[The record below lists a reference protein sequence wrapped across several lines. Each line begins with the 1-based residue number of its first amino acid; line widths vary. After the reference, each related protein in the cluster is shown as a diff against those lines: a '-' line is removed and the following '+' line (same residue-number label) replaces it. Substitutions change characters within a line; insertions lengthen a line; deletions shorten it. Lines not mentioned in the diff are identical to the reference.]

1 MRNSKSSL
9 MLKYQKAKVK
19 LIEYDIPEQNWPK
32 FPLNYRDLAY
42 PTVLT
47 ISRYAEAINEGL
59 DTKGSYDELRTSSE
73 FYDAALQS
81 REQEVHDV
89 DFALSGAA
97 AYFFMDDFGSAK
109 VLWNSINPSNTL
121 DKYQRDIYELFSLAF
136 AGSVDERQDDVI
148 IQSIRSFWESG
159 DKEKLD
165 DSISEY
171 RKTVFETDSPQA
183 WFWGEIACAIA
194 KLMGDSA
201 ARILLPYYSGLK
213 SAEWKKYFKRRNAI
227 YLLWPSQRLIGDS
240 DILKGKSAIIQLPT
254 GVGKTKSI
262 ELIIWS
268 MFLTNRGSKALIIA
282 PLRSLCNEITYD
294 MRKAFPKDVSI
305 NQFSDIL
312 EDDYKGII
320 RGKAGRQILICT
332 PEKLQYIFR
341 HDKGYLRALD
351 LYIFDESHMFDDPS
365 RGALYE
371 LLLTDIKMRLND
383 NQQLILMSAVLP
395 NAGDIVK
402 WLFGEVGGL
411 AYDEKIKS
419 TPKVIGFTD
428 KNHKVH
434 YYTQNELEEDFF
446 VPYTYTIQRLNP
458 LGKERKVR
466 VFPESPQDIAL
477 YYTNVLCS
485 NGGVAIYFSQR
496 RSIPKLFERIEDL
509 NNRDYRLSKIYDTI
523 DIEEIVKFQKLYKA
537 YYGEDSVYT
546 RNIRCGILPH
556 YAFIPNGI
564 KIATEYAFK
573 KGTIKAIACTST
585 LAQGVNIPIKYLL
598 ITSMNSSGSQM
609 TVRNFQNLVGR
620 AGRSGVYTEG
630 DIIVTASE
638 LYDKRN
644 QQGRDFYRWKD
655 AEKLF
660 DSNSVEACGSS
671 ILNLVKDFK
680 VGYGLEFHG
689 EHIAQFICDNIDGKW
704 HYELQKLMLDEC
716 SEIDNY
722 NKRKLIDRVTCYKEI
737 VNSIENEIMYLLAN
751 YSLDEKSF
759 SLKSASDLLLKNTL
773 AYYLGNEFEKKLLAQ
788 LFNAIESK
796 ILVKIDDIQKY
807 SRTMASVEDADKIIE
822 WINANNVNLE
832 HISENKL
839 LVLIEALFKEIY
851 PSISLDNGMAL
862 AWIRGDSYQKISND
876 FEIKTYDVERISQYN
891 ISYQMSFL
899 VGNVIDLADTECVNL
914 EALSLLQCELRY
926 GVNTRTAVSIC
937 EKIFNDRYLAKL
949 MASIIGDSS
958 VANEDIISI
967 IKKNRE
973 RILLLLNDYPDFFA
987 NVIKSV

>member
-1 MRNSKSSL
+1 

-32 FPLNYRDLAY
+32 FSLNYRDLAY

-59 DTKGSYDELRTSSE
+59 DTKGSYDELRGASE

-97 AYFFMDDFGSAK
+97 AYFFMDNFGSAK
-109 VLWNSINPSNTL
+109 VLWDSIDSSVVF
-121 DKYQRDIYELFSLAF
+121 DEYQRDIYELFSLAF
-136 AGSVDERQDDVI
+136 AGRVDERQDDAI
-148 IQSIRSFWESG
+148 IQSIRLFWNSG
-159 DKEKLD
+159 DRRKLD
-165 DSISEY
+165 NSISEY
-171 RKTVFETDSPQA
+171 RKTVFETDSPQV
-183 WFWGEIACAIA
+183 WFWGEITCAIA
-194 KLMGDSA
+194 KIMGDSA
-201 ARILLPYYSGLK
+201 ARILLPHYSGLK
-213 SAEWKKYFKRRNAI
+213 STEWEKYFKRRNAI
-227 YLLWPSQRLIGDS
+227 NLLWPSQRLIGDS

-268 MFLTNRGSKALIIA
+268 MFLTNRGSKALIVA

-312 EDDYKGII
+312 EDDCIGII
-320 RGKAGRQILICT
+320 RGRTGRQILICT

-341 HDKGYLRALD
+341 HDKGYIRALD

-402 WLFGEVGGL
+402 WLFDEVGGL

-434 YYTQNELEEDFF
+434 YYTQNEREEDFF
-446 VPYTYTIQRLNP
+446 VPYTYTTQELNL

-477 YYTNVLCS
+477 YYANVLCS

-496 RSIPKLFERIEDL
+496 RSIPKFFERIEDL

-523 DIEEIVKFQKLYKA
+523 DTEEIVKFQKLYNA

-546 RNIRCGILPH
+546 RNIKCGILPH
-556 YAFIPNGI
+556 YASIPNGI

-598 ITSMNSSGSQM
+598 ITSMNSPGSQM

-644 QQGRDFYRWKD
+644 QQGRGFYRWKD

-671 ILNLVKDFK
+671 ILNLVRDFK
-680 VGYGLEFHG
+680 VGYGLEFNG

-704 HYELQKLMLDEC
+704 HSELQKLILDKC
-716 SEIDNY
+716 SKIDNY

-737 VNSIENEIMYLLAN
+737 VDSIENEIMYLLAN
-751 YSLDEKSF
+751 FSLDEKLF
-759 SLKSASDLLLKNTL
+759 SLKSASDILLKNTL
-773 AYYLGNEFEKKLLAQ
+773 AYYLGNESEKKLLTQ
-788 LFNAIESK
+788 LFNTIESK
-796 ILVKIDDIQKY
+796 ILAKTDDIQKY
-807 SRTMASVEDADKIIE
+807 SRIMASVEDADKIIE

-851 PSISLDNGMAL
+851 PSISLGNGMAL
-862 AWIRGDSYQKISND
+862 AWIRGDSYPKISND
-876 FEIKTYDVERISQYN
+876 FEIKTYDVEKISQYN

-926 GVNTRTAVSIC
+926 GVNSRTAVSIC
-937 EKIFNDRYLAKL
+937 EKIFNDRYLAKM
-949 MASIIGDSS
+949 MADIIGDGS
-958 VANEDIISI
+958 VTKEDIVSI
-967 IKKNRE
+967 IKKNRDS
-973 RILLLLNDYPDFFA
+973 ILLLLNDYPDFFA
-987 NVIKSV
+987 NIIQSV